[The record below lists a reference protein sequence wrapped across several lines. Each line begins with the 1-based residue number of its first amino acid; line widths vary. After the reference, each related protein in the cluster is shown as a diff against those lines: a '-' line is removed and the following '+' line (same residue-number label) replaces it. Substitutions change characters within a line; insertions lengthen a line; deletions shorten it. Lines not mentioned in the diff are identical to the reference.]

1 MATTSDSAPSLDPAT
16 RRITL
21 AAVIACISVFGLT
34 YGLTAP
40 LIALLMARQGASDA
54 LIGVNSAMHA
64 VGILATTFSLPAL
77 AARFGPRR
85 LILSALALAIV
96 TLALIAALP
105 NIWIWFPLRIVL
117 GAAVNALFVLS
128 ETWINQ
134 VADDATRGR
143 TMAIYTSSLSLGF
156 AIGPTILSMSGIDGW
171 LPFLIAM
178 ALIAAAGLTMWPSR
192 VVEPQLGAGGHKV
205 RWRYMA
211 LAPIAMAIM
220 VLNACL
226 DSAVLSMLPLYAI
239 QHGWSEAR
247 APLLVTAFLVGSIVL
262 QYPIGWAA
270 DRLGR
275 RRVMLVCSVA
285 ATILVAGHPL
295 VIGHPTAAMVLEF
308 AWGGLFVGIYTIMLA
323 VVGARFQGGR
333 LVAVY
338 ALLSLMWG
346 VGALLGP
353 LTAGAAMQALPPHGL
368 AIYMAAASLGF
379 TVFLWQSRSA
389 A

>member
-1 MATTSDSAPSLDPAT
+1 MATTSDSAPRLDPAT

-156 AIGPTILSMSGIDGW
+156 AIGPTILSVSGIDGW

-192 VVEPQLGAGGHKV
+192 VVEPQLGPGGHKV

-247 APLLVTAFLVGSIVL
+247 APLLVTAFLAGSIVL

-275 RRVMLVCSVA
+275 RQVMLACSVA
-285 ATILVAGHPL
+285 ATSLVAGHPL

-368 AIYMAAASLGF
+368 VIYMAAASLGF

>member
-1 MATTSDSAPSLDPAT
+1 MAATDSAASLDPAT

-54 LIGVNSAMHA
+54 LIGINSAMHA
-64 VGILATTFSLPAL
+64 VGILATTFSLPRL

-85 LILSALALAIV
+85 LILAALALAIV
-96 TLALIAALP
+96 MLGLIGALD
-105 NIWIWFPLRIVL
+105 NIWLWFPLRIAL

-134 VADDATRGR
+134 VADDASRGR

-156 AIGPTILSMSGIDGW
+156 AIGPMILSLSGIDGW

-178 ALIAAAGLTMWPSR
+178 ALIAACGLTLAPSR
-192 VVEPQLGAGGHKV
+192 VVEPRLGQGGHKV

-211 LAPIAMAIM
+211 LAPVAMAIM

-239 QHGWSEAR
+239 QNGWSEAR
-247 APLLVTAFLVGSIVL
+247 APLLVTAFLVGSIAL

-275 RRVMLVCSVA
+275 RPVMVICAVA
-285 ATILVAGHPL
+285 STLLAAAHPL
-295 VIGHPTAAMVLEF
+295 VIDRPAAAMALEF
-308 AWGGLFVGIYTIMLA
+308 AWGGLFMGIYTIMLA
-323 VVGARFQGGR
+323 VVGSRFQGGR

-353 LTAGAAMQALPPHGL
+353 TAAGAAMQAWPPHGL
-368 AIYMAAASLGF
+368 ALYMAGACLAF
-379 TVFLWQSRSA
+379 TLFLWRSRSA

>member
-1 MATTSDSAPSLDPAT
+1 MSIAGLDPVT
-16 RRITL
+16 RRVTL

-40 LIALLMARQGASDA
+40 LLALLMARQGASDA
-54 LIGVNSAMHA
+54 LIGINSAMHA
-64 VGILATTFSLPAL
+64 VGILATTFTLPRL

-85 LILSALALAIV
+85 LILAALGVAVVSLV
-96 TLALIAALP
+96 LIAASP
-105 NIWIWFPLRIVL
+105 SYWPWFGLRIVL

-143 TMAIYTSSLSLGF
+143 TMAIYTSSLALGF
-156 AIGPTILSMSGIDGW
+156 AVGPILLTISGVEGW
-171 LPFLIAM
+171 APFLVAIG
-178 ALIAAAGLTMWPSR
+178 LVAACALTMLPAR
-192 VVEPQLGAGGHKV
+192 VVEPRMGDGGHKV

-211 LAPIAMAIM
+211 LAPVAMAIM

-239 QHGWSEAR
+239 QQGWSEGR

-275 RRVMLVCSVA
+275 RPVMLVCAVA
-285 ATILVAGHPL
+285 STVLAAGHPL
-295 VIGHPTAAMVLEF
+295 VIGHPLPALALEF
-308 AWGGLFVGIYTIMLA
+308 AWGGLFMGIYTIMLA
-323 VVGARFQGGR
+323 VVGDRFQGGR

-353 LTAGAAMQALPPHGL
+353 TAAGAAMQALPPHGL
-368 AIYMAAASLGF
+368 AIYMAGACLLF
-379 TVFLWQSRSA
+379 TVFLWRSRSA